1 MHRPQRHYTSLGEKT
16 AGRARCIEAMKIAI
30 LGGSRFIGFHLAR
43 ALAEHGS
50 HQVTLFNRGRTPSP
64 EPLPPSVNVVIG
76 DRDVPAHAARLLDQ
90 PFDAICDLSGYS
102 PRHVLPFLTPAHRSR
117 IGHYVFCS
125 TSSVYQVPPPNLY
138 TETAPR
144 TAAAGTYGGDK
155 AAIEDIL
162 IAHWHRGRWPVT
174 IVRPQGVFG
183 PFDAQ
188 QAAFVFSRLRA
199 SLPIFLRAG
208 PRFRIN
214 FLYVHDLVAAFV
226 DVIGTT
232 ASHGR
237 IYNVAGDDAVTPHDF
252 VAICSEISGDRAD
265 IRTTADWRHRFV
277 QVGVPWLP
285 YDLIADNRAIKSDLG
300 LSFTPLKAAL
310 AESWTWLQA
319 HPGRLTPQLL
329 PAEHYLSRHR
339 PVPFS
344 LVAAGIRQAVVA
356 FPLIRMLRPRG

>member
-1 MHRPQRHYTSLGEKT
+1 
-16 AGRARCIEAMKIAI
+16 MKIAI
-30 LGGSRFIGFHLAR
+30 LGGSRFIGFYLAR

-50 HQVTLFNRGRTPSP
+50 HQVILFNRGHTQSP
-64 EPLPPSVNVVIG
+64 EPLPPSVSVVIG
-76 DRDVPAHAARLLDQ
+76 DRNVPAHAARLLDQ

-117 IGHYVFCS
+117 IGHYIFCS

-144 TAAAGTYGGDK
+144 TVAAGTYGGGK

-162 IAHWHRGRWPVT
+162 IAHSHLERWPVT

-183 PFDAQ
+183 PFDAK

-199 SLPIFLRAG
+199 SLPIFLRTELKS
-208 PRFRIN
+208 RIN

-226 DVIGTT
+226 DVIGKT

-237 IYNVAGDDAVTPHDF
+237 IYNVAGDDVVTPHDF
-252 VAICSEISGDRAD
+252 LEICSEISGNRAD
-265 IRTTADWRHRFV
+265 IRTAADWRHQFV

-285 YDLIADNRAIKSDLG
+285 YDLVADNRAIKSDLG
-300 LSFTPLKAAL
+300 LAFTPLKAAL

-319 HPGRLTPQLL
+319 HPERLTPQLL
-329 PAEHYLSRHR
+329 PAEHYLNRHR

-344 LVAAGIRQAVVA
+344 LVAAGIGQAVVA
-356 FPLIRMLRPRG
+356 SPLIRILRLHKVIALVLRVLTASPLIHMLRPRG